1 MKDTAQSVFDIAIIG
16 TGFAGIGMAA
26 RLKQSGR
33 ENFVILERASDIGG
47 TWRDNT
53 YPGVACDI
61 PSPLY
66 SFSFRLNA
74 EWSGLFSPGAEIH
87 AYMKSV
93 ASEEGL
99 IPYIR
104 FNAAVEHAVWDAET
118 TCWRISTAQGEI
130 QAKYLITGTGH
141 LADESLPNIPGLAGF
156 TGQVFHSARWRNEAV
171 LEGKRIG
178 IVGSGASAIQL
189 VPEVAKI
196 AGHMTVFQRSA
207 PYIIPRPNHIFT
219 EAEKRLF
226 RRDKTEM
233 RKLRENIFWLLEN
246 NFIYRRGVPRYLGEH
261 KQQALSHLAQQISD
275 QELRA
280 KLTPDY
286 EIGCKRVLLSNNY
299 YPTFLRDNVTLEDT
313 ALESIEGGTVTSASG
328 TSVELD
334 VLIFC
339 TGFEAATPPYAT
351 LVHDSS
357 GRSLADHWQ
366 SGMEANA
373 STTVNGFPN
382 LFIINGP
389 NTGLA
394 HNSLIYIIESQIEY
408 ILEALKWVEETNH
421 GPLEPLAT
429 EQAHYSDSIQ
439 DSAAGT
445 VWLSSGCKSWYQD
458 PRSRKLTLI
467 WPSFAHD
474 FRHRNGHFNPKNYLN
489 DAGVE
494 SY

>member
-1 MKDTAQSVFDIAIIG
+1 MRDTAKTFFDIVIIG
-16 TGFAGIGMAA
+16 TGFAGLGMAA

-33 ENFVILERASDIGG
+33 EDFVILERANDIGG

-53 YPGVACDI
+53 YPGVACDV

-74 EWSGLFSPGAEIH
+74 EWSRLFSPGAEIH

-93 ASEEGL
+93 AREEGL
-99 IPYIR
+99 IPHVR
-104 FNAAVEHAVWDAET
+104 FNAAVKHAFWDTAT
-118 TCWRISTAQGEI
+118 ACWRISTAQGEI
-130 QAKYLITGTGH
+130 QAKFLITGTGH
-141 LADESLPNIPGLAGF
+141 LADESLPNIPGLSGF

-207 PYIIPRPNHIFT
+207 PYIIPRPNHVFT
-219 EAEKRLF
+219 DAEKRLF
-226 RRDKTEM
+226 RRDRTEM
-233 RKLRENIFWLLEN
+233 RKLRESIFWMLEN
-246 NFIYRRGVPRYLGEH
+246 TFASRRGVPRYLAEN
-261 KQQALSHLAQQISD
+261 KQQALLHLAQQIPD
-275 QELRA
+275 PELQA

-286 EIGCKRVLLSNNY
+286 EIGCKRVLLSNDY

-313 ALESIEGGTVTSASG
+313 ALESINGGTVVAASG
-328 TSVELD
+328 TRVELD

-351 LVHDSS
+351 LVHGSD
-357 GRSLADHWQ
+357 GRSLAEHWQ

-389 NTGLA
+389 NTGLG
-394 HNSLIYIIESQIEY
+394 HNSIVYIIESQVEY
-408 ILEALKWVEETNH
+408 ILEALNWVEKTDH
-421 GPLEPLAT
+421 GPLEPLAAA
-429 EQAHYSDSIQ
+429 QSHYSDSMQ

-445 VWLSSGCKSWYQD
+445 VWLSSGCKSWYLD

-467 WPSFAHD
+467 WPSFAHN
-474 FRHRNGHFNPKNYLN
+474 FRHRNGHFSPDDYL
-489 DAGVE
+489 DKEKA
-494 SY
+494 